1 MFDSLNISRVLV
13 SGALSAAVPG
23 EIKGY
28 WEAKQRYG
36 NPDISWGSLIQ
47 PSIDMARNGIEQSD
61 SAYGGL
67 IQFKDAVLADPGM
80 V

>member
-1 MFDSLNISRVLV
+1 MLV

-28 WEAKQRYG
+28 WEAKQRFG
-36 NPDISWGSLIQ
+36 NPDVSWESLIQ
-47 PSIDMARNGIEQSD
+47 PAIDMARNGIEQSAGAYTGLNLFND
-61 SAYGGL
+61 S
-67 IQFKDAVLADPGM
+67 VLADPGM